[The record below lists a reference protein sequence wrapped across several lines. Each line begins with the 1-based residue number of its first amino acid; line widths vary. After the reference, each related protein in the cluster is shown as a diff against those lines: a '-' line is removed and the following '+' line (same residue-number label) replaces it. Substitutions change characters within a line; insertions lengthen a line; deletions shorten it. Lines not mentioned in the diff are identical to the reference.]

1 MLTAAT
7 AGLLDAVQTA
17 DAAPASDTHPL
28 LEEGPCDDCR
38 HAARC
43 ATQHLAC
50 DAFAV
55 WVAGRRSIYWQTAAR
70 QPMRERYAAV
80 FKQA

>member
-1 MLTAAT
+1 MKPQAHD
-7 AGLLDAVQTA
+7 AGDDAVA
-17 DAAPASDTHPL
+17 VL

-43 ATQHLAC
+43 AQALLAC

-55 WVAGRRSIYWQTAAR
+55 WVAGRGPRHWQTAPR
-70 QPMRERYAAV
+70 QPTREHHASV
-80 FKQA
+80 FKLK